1 MRCTLA
7 LYDGVHPS
15 FLLLPT
21 AHNMNV
27 RQCLGLCL
35 ACLLSGLVVPAS
47 ADDSNSFRIN
57 ISKERNLNFGSMVVT
72 SSDSVTISPETGSL
86 RSSANV
92 VWPASLQNNT
102 DIGPARFV
110 LTCVKNHYGRG
121 DGDEGELEYRLRL
134 ENKPDDVRLT
144 GGGSA
149 SMALSQFEMH
159 SSLEKGSRN
168 LSDDRKID
176 ARKCSSYREI
186 ISVGATLQVG
196 NSPSPGR
203 YTNDIRLEVSY
214 EYDD

>member
-1 MRCTLA
+1 MKAFTRL
-7 LYDGVHPS
+7 

-21 AHNMNV
+21 AHNTNA
-27 RQCLGLCL
+27 RQCLGFCL
-35 ACLLSGLVVPAS
+35 ACLLSGLVVTAS
-47 ADDSNSFRIN
+47 ADDSNNFRIN
-57 ISKERNLNFGSMVVT
+57 ISKERDLNFGSMVVI
-72 SSDSVTISPETGSL
+72 SSGTVTIAANTGSL
-86 RSSANV
+86 TGNANAI
-92 VWPASLQNNT
+92 WPAALQNNT

-110 LTCVKNHYGRG
+110 LTCDKNLSGGG
-121 DGDEGELEYRLRL
+121 DGDEGELEYSLRL
-134 ENKPDDVRLT
+134 ENKPADVRLT